1 MFEARLPQADVWK
14 KVIDAIKE
22 LVQEAT
28 IDCSDT
34 GISLQAMDSAHVSL
48 VSLLLRS
55 DGFETFRC
63 DRNMSLGLNISS
75 AAKILK
81 CAGSSDSITL
91 KAGDKADTITFL
103 FESKNQEKVSEFELK
118 LMDLDVDH
126 LGIPETDYK
135 CVIKMPA
142 SELQRICRD
151 LGQIGDS
158 VVISVSKDGVGF
170 SSTGDLGS
178 GKIKLSQTANADKPE
193 EAVTIEM
200 SEPVS
205 MTYSL
210 HYFNIFTK
218 AAPLAS
224 QVVLSLTADVPA
236 VVEFPIEDLGYVRY
250 YLAPKIE
257 DDES

>member
-63 DRNMSLGLNISS
+63 DRNMSLGLNISRFVWVTFTQFVSFS

-103 FESKNQEKVSEFELK
+103 FESRSKELFYLFNQ
-118 LMDLDVDH
+118 
-126 LGIPETDYK
+126 I
-135 CVIKMPA
+135 
-142 SELQRICRD
+142 R
-151 LGQIGDS
+151 
-158 VVISVSKDGVGF
+158 
-170 SSTGDLGS
+170 S
-178 GKIKLSQTANADKPE
+178 GKGFGLRAKTYGFGCRS
-193 EAVTIEM
+193 
-200 SEPVS
+200 SWHSS
-205 MTYSL
+205 M
-210 HYFNIFTK
+210 
-218 AAPLAS
+218 
-224 QVVLSLTADVPA
+224 
-236 VVEFPIEDLGYVRY
+236 R
-250 YLAPKIE
+250 
-257 DDES
+257 